1 MGNLSGRILQAYFD
15 GTKLVVR
22 KTKLLEFTDEG
33 TARKSIQIFLQHM
46 SNVPVG
52 NTQLKANHPGEGDSP
67 GSPSLLA
74 ARSSNTPPA
83 STGWAPRE
91 TMG

>member
-22 KTKLLEFTDEG
+22 KTKLLEFTDED
-33 TARKSIQIFLQHM
+33 TARKNIQIFLQHM

-52 NTQLKANHPGEGDSP
+52 NTQSKANQPGEGDSP
-67 GSPSLLA
+67 DKPSPLA
-74 ARSSNTPPA
+74 ARSSNTPQAPL
-83 STGWAPRE
+83 GWVPRE
-91 TMG
+91 AMG

>member
-22 KTKLLEFTDEG
+22 KIKLLEFTDED
-33 TARKSIQIFLQHM
+33 TARKNIQIFLQHM

-52 NTQLKANHPGEGDSP
+52 NAQSKANQLGEGGFSHNSSP
-67 GSPSLLA
+67 LA
-74 ARSSNTPPA
+74 AH
-83 STGWAPRE
+83 
-91 TMG
+91 